1 MESPAIDARRC
12 EGMGGNAAGCCTGA
26 VLVVLVVLIELV
38 VLIVLVVFGG
48 LEAVFSHGYHIGM
61 VRSIP
66 TYKICLYFCSSICL
80 LFCILAN
87 CCPV

>member
-48 LEAVFSHGYHIGM
+48 LEAVFFRTVTTLGWCAAYRRIRFVYISVHLF
-61 VRSIP
+61 V
-66 TYKICLYFCSSICL
+66 CSST
-80 LFCILAN
+80 F
-87 CCPV
+87 

>member
-48 LEAVFSHGYHIGM
+48 LEAVFFARLPHWDGAQHTD
-61 VRSIP
+61 V
-66 TYKICLYFCSSICL
+66 
-80 LFCILAN
+80 
-87 CCPV
+87 